1 MKVRTQL
8 ILIALIA
15 MVGMLGG
22 TGISQFQMDK
32 VFTATNFTNINSLPS
47 VVTLDQA
54 LDELAGIRVKTWQS
68 IALTDKAMADEIERK
83 IDQAKDK
90 LNEQLNVYE
99 KTMVADE
106 RDMGLL
112 KADRTS
118 LQAYDELREKVSALV
133 KADKK
138 AMALDLL
145 VANQE
150 VITKLYKAFQ
160 EHRDYNVSLAQNS
173 AKEAVSI
180 KQSAMWIGI
189 ISSVVLILIVFSMV
203 WFTARGILSQLGCEP
218 KEAAD
223 IARKISAGDLTVAI
237 DTHGK
242 PESSLVAALQ
252 IVVTNIKAMVKD
264 ANTLSKAA
272 VEGKLA
278 TRADSTKHQGE
289 YRNII
294 QGVNDTLDAVIS
306 PLNVAADYVD
316 RIAKGDIPPK
326 ITDTYHGDF
335 NTIKNN
341 LNLAVDTFNGFA
353 AEQQRMWEQH
363 ELGMIKEMMPVDK
376 FQGVYAKMAK
386 NVNDLVNSHIAVKMR
401 VVDIVSE
408 YSQGNFSAQME
419 RLPGEKAKITAAV
432 DAVKASLEAI
442 QAEIMAL
449 VQAAVQ
455 GKLAARADASKFK
468 YSFKDMVEGINQ
480 TLDAVIGPLN
490 VAADYV
496 DRISK
501 GAIPPKITD
510 NYNGD
515 FNAIKNNLNLA
526 IDNVNALTTDALMLS
541 KAAVE
546 GKLDTRADAT
556 KHQGDYRKIVEGV
569 NQTLDAV
576 IGPLNVAAN
585 YVDRIAKGDI
595 PPKIADSYNGDFN
608 AIKNNLNTAI
618 GNVNA
623 LVADALML
631 SKAAVE
637 GKLSTRADASQHH
650 GDYRKIVQGVNDTL
664 DAIVDPV
671 GQVQRVLGALAKG
684 DLTEKISQ
692 NYQGDFAKLRDDAN
706 TTVDTLAHSVTTIK
720 EASDA
725 INSASKEIA
734 SGNSDLS
741 QRTEEQAS
749 SLEET
754 ASSME
759 ELASTVKQNADNAK
773 QANQMSAAASE
784 VAMKGGMVVQ
794 QVVGTMSDINESSRK
809 IVDIIS
815 VIDGIAFQTNILA
828 LNAAVEAARAGEQGR
843 GFAVVASEVRNLAQ
857 RSAAAAKEIKSLIGD
872 SVDKVENGSKLV
884 AEAGRTMDEIV
895 ASVKRVTDIMGEI
908 ASASLEQST
917 GIEQVN
923 QAITQM
929 DDVTQQNA
937 ALVEQAAAAAE
948 SLEDQAEQLTT
959 LMGRFRLNNMGSMTT
974 VTATSKIRQFPS
986 VQKPVVGKSA
996 GRGNG
1001 KLSASLDHASAAP
1014 KLLAS
1019 SEHENWSEF

>member
-8 ILIALIA
+8 ILMTVLAIT
-15 MVGMLGG
+15 GMGG
-22 TGISQFQMDK
+22 SVLISQYQMDK
-32 VFTATNFTNINSLPS
+32 VFTAANYVTTNSVPS
-47 VVTLDQA
+47 VVALDHILDDIASIRTSTWLYTASSDKSKLDQ
-54 LDELAGIRVKTWQS
+54 LDSKVAT
-68 IALTDKAMADEIERK
+68 
-83 IDQAKDK
+83 AKEK
-90 LNEQLNVYE
+90 VAKEFNRYE
-99 KTMVADE
+99 KTLAVDGQD
-106 RDMGLL
+106 RQFL
-112 KADRTS
+112 KADRD
-118 LQAYDELREKVSALV
+118 LMEYYEGLRMQVVNFVRAGDNAK
-133 KADKK
+133 
-138 AMALDLL
+138 ALDFLL
-145 VANQE
+145 ANQDN
-150 VITKLYKAFQ
+150 IARLRKALQ
-160 EHRDYNVSLAQNS
+160 QHRDYVNELGKKS
-173 AKEAVSI
+173 ADEALVV
-180 KQSAMWIGI
+180 KQSAAWSSLVSSGLI
-189 ISSVVLILIVFSMV
+189 IAVFGALG
-203 WFTARGILSQLGCEP
+203 WFMIRKIFFLLGCEP
-218 KEAAD
+218 QKAAD
-223 IARKISAGDLTVAI
+223 IARQISAGDLTVAI